1 MIFGFWENVN
11 KLKMGDWNSN
21 FVVVCYVS
29 WLTITF
35 ALFYQIHVVVVLLW
49 FCLTCTIVHL
59 EAIWAI
65 KSY

>member
-1 MIFGFWENVN
+1 MIFGFWENVS
-11 KLKMGDWNSN
+11 KLKLGHWNTS
-21 FVVVCYVS
+21 FVVVCCVS
-29 WLTITF
+29 WLMIIF

-49 FCLTCTIVHL
+49 FYLTCTIVHL